1 MSNISESASYN
12 SIKVK
17 AHIYV
22 KTSIASCLI
31 STGKNGK
38 PSGSQQED
46 QLSLPGSG
54 KLGKFSKFWYNM
66 PFCNRSTDYAN
77 ESI

>member
-1 MSNISESASYN
+1 MIPKMSTISESASYN

-38 PSGSQQED
+38 PSGSPTGGPVVAAWLRETWKVFKVLVQ
-46 QLSLPGSG
+46 
-54 KLGKFSKFWYNM
+54 
-66 PFCNRSTDYAN
+66 YAVL
-77 ESI
+77 